1 MRWLLPWRTL
11 EIETRLSPEE
21 IVDALSPHL
30 DPREP
35 RLFGPRIDA
44 AWIGRV
50 NRKRLAMRR
59 RISHNNGCLPRIE
72 ATIEPR
78 GEGARVLVRMR
89 MDVAP
94 QIVIGVWMA
103 SASLSAVICVISSV
117 LERKPSGLVALIL
130 PICNLLMTAVSFAP
144 EAGVAEAFLRERLP
158 PPLHLKGSPF
168 RRHP

>member
-59 RISHNNGCLPRIE
+59 HIAHNNGCLPRIE
-72 ATIEPR
+72 ATIDPMTRPDRELTD
-78 GEGARVLVRMR
+78 EELWA
-89 MDVAP
+89 
-94 QIVIGVWMA
+94 IVTFL
-103 SASLSAVICVISSV
+103 SSLSSIVEITVPPDGGIPRAV
-117 LERKPSGLVALIL
+117 PSGLDIDQ
-130 PICNLLMTAVSFAP
+130 PRFAP
-144 EAGVAEAFLRERLP
+144 DTLD
-158 PPLHLKGSPF
+158 
-168 RRHP
+168 